1 MYELSGADDEEM
13 VVSGK
18 KLRFAKICLESKG
31 ERLTAQSH
39 VWWKTVYEQKHLIQ
53 TFVVYLAGQW
63 ACLSCSFAQ
72 RLYMYRAQTRLSS
85 LRHVTNL
92 TASGLP
98 RDESGVGGNAAQE
111 VCESWTTP
119 GLEGGRKESVCMLS
133 HNTLVALSQD
143 KFSCE
148 SGAAAGAEKLG
159 VYMCGTFRVLLTE
172 GIVCLWGD
180 ITFEVKLNMKHTW
193 MKLNSLQLMVPA
205 TEGRE
210 VTASRESNPR
220 AMMPTERYNSIL
232 HTSSSTQESSLPIS
246 TWTPSTFYGIAQD
259 QDI

>member
-1 MYELSGADDEEM
+1 MVKIVRLQQEKTGHVWTLWSSDEEM

-18 KLRFAKICLESKG
+18 KLRFAKICLESKK

-53 TFVVYLAGQW
+53 TFVGYLAGQW

-85 LRHVTNL
+85 RRHVTNL

-98 RDESGVGGNAAQE
+98 SDESGVGGNAAQE
-111 VCESWTTP
+111 VCESWKTP
-119 GLEGGRKESVCMLS
+119 GLEEGRKESVCMLS

-159 VYMCGTFRVLLTE
+159 VYMCGTFSLTYRRNSMSLRGYYLRSE
-172 GIVCLWGD
+172 
-180 ITFEVKLNMKHTW
+180 TKHETY
-193 MKLNSLQLMVPA
+193 LDE
-205 TEGRE
+205 TE
-210 VTASRESNPR
+210 
-220 AMMPTERYNSIL
+220 
-232 HTSSSTQESSLPIS
+232 LPPVDGAGN
-246 TWTPSTFYGIAQD
+246 WR
-259 QDI
+259 